1 MGEAKRKAR
10 PSMPKRYWHV
20 QDGCCFC
27 KTPNNCSQCKPN
39 REFLKEFGVKKQKEK
54 TAASK
59 KSKYDEQY

>member
-1 MGEAKRKAR
+1 
-10 PSMPKRYWHV
+10 MPKWYWYV
-20 QDGCCFC
+20 QDGCWFC

-39 REFLKEFGVKKQKEK
+39 REFLKEFGAKKQKGK